1 MLGWKGACPFVL
13 SSDLPKRGGVTLIVD
28 ANSQCVTAGHGQ
40 LNETLPRGRAG

>member
-1 MLGWKGACPFVL
+1 MQGWKGACPFVL

-28 ANSQCVTAGHGQ
+28 ANSQCVTAGHGP